1 MDNESGR
8 AALREIDGVFHQYLE
23 IVKKELND
31 THEKNRTKD
40 LIIKSKDEQ
49 IASDREFIKS
59 LQAQIKILNIE
70 SYELKA
76 ERDIDRGIINFE
88 KSKSRNFSIIS
99 IGTWIV
105 IAVIAIVVDW
115 FIKS

>member
-1 MDNESGR
+1 MDKENSGR
-8 AALREIDGVFHQYLE
+8 AALREIDEVFHQYLE

-31 THEKNRTKD
+31 LHEEKRVKD

-49 IASDREFIKS
+49 IASDREFIQN
-59 LQAQIKILNIE
+59 LQAQIKILNME

-76 ERDIDRGIINFE
+76 ERDINYE